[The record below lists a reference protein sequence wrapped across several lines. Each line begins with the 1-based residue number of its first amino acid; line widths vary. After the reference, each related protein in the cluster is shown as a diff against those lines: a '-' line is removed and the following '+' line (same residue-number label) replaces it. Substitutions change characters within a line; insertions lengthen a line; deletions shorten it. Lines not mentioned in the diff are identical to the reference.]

1 MALTRFF
8 AIFNR
13 TQSLI
18 ANAVLRTRY
27 CSSASNDLFSIIS
40 PLGHPDISLVPV
52 LDKWAEEGRKIK
64 GFELQRIVKDL
75 RARRRYRQALEVS
88 EWMSGK
94 VGNTFS
100 PGDRA
105 VQLDLIG
112 RVRGLESAESY
123 FQNLGG
129 RAKLAKIYGALLN
142 CYVREGLVEKSLN
155 HMQKMKE
162 LGFASSPL
170 NYNDL
175 MCLYTNTG
183 QLEKV
188 LDVLSE
194 MKENGVSPD
203 NFSYRICMNSC
214 AARSDLSGVEKIL
227 EEMDNQPHISV
238 DWITYSTV
246 ANIYIKAGLKERA
259 LVYLKKCEEKV
270 TKDALGYNHLVS
282 LYASLGNKDE
292 MMRLWGL
299 AKAKCKKQVNRDYI
313 TMLGSLV
320 KLGELEEAEKLLQE
334 WESSCQ
340 CYDFRVPNV
349 LLIGYC
355 QKGLVEKAEAMLRD
369 IVKKQKTA
377 TPNSWSIIASGY
389 MDKQNMEK
397 AFQCMKEALTL
408 QAENKGWRPK
418 PTLISS
424 ILSWLADNGDAEDVE
439 AFVSSLENK
448 VPKDR
453 ELYHTL
459 VKAYVRGGKQVNG
472 LLESMKADKIDVDEE
487 TKTILS
493 LRQQEC

>member
-1 MALTRFF
+1 
-8 AIFNR
+8 
-13 TQSLI
+13 
-18 ANAVLRTRY
+18 
-27 CSSASNDLFSIIS
+27 
-40 PLGHPDISLVPV
+40 
-52 LDKWAEEGRKIK
+52 
-64 GFELQRIVKDL
+64 
-75 RARRRYRQALEVS
+75 
-88 EWMSGK
+88 
-94 VGNTFS
+94 
-100 PGDRA
+100 
-105 VQLDLIG
+105 
-112 RVRGLESAESY
+112 
-123 FQNLGG
+123 
-129 RAKLAKIYGALLN
+129 
-142 CYVREGLVEKSLN
+142 
-155 HMQKMKE
+155 
-162 LGFASSPL
+162 
-170 NYNDL
+170 
-175 MCLYTNTG
+175 
-183 QLEKV
+183 
-188 LDVLSE
+188 

-282 LYASLGNKDE
+282 LYASLGNKE

-377 TPNSWSIIASGY
+377 TPN
-389 MDKQNMEK
+389 K
-397 AFQCMKEALTL
+397 
-408 QAENKGWRPK
+408 NKGWRPK